1 MKNITFSADERQ
13 IERARERAAR
23 EGHSLN
29 EEFRRWLADY
39 ARQEDRLRRFDK
51 VARELRGRARVGCK
65 LSREEMNAR

>member
-13 IERARERAAR
+13 IKRARERAAR

-29 EEFRRWLADY
+29 EAFRRWLADY
-39 ARQEDRLRRFDK
+39 GQQEDRLRRFDEL
-51 VARELRGRARVGCK
+51 AATLRGQARVGRK